1 MKHFRNNFNY
11 QKYHSVIKLNVRLIK
26 FIEKIPLDRENFV
39 SQSLLQKKILTT
51 LVQIIYLLEYIS
63 KKLNYYHLKDIL
75 FWEVSSKWSWRMS
88 LYIYIKNN
96 IVFKN
101 RSDLSKLSVE
111 SIWIEIDDEKKSK
124 LSVMVFYFLKFH
136 SVINII

>member
-11 QKYHSVIKLNVRLIK
+11 QKYHSVIKLNVRLIE

-63 KKLNYYHLKDIL
+63 KKLNYYHLKVIL
-75 FWEVSSKWSWRMS
+75 FWEVSSKWSWRRS

-111 SIWIEIDDEKKSK
+111 SIWIEIEILKSQNY
-124 LSVMVFYFLKFH
+124 LLRCFIF
-136 SVINII
+136 

>member
-11 QKYHSVIKLNVRLIK
+11 QKYHSIIKLNVRLIK

-63 KKLNYYHLKDIL
+63 KKLNYYHLKVIL
-75 FWEVSSKWSWRMS
+75 FWEVSSKWSWRRS

-111 SIWIEIDDEKKSK
+111 SIWIEIEILKSQNY
-124 LSVMVFYFLKFH
+124 LLRCFIF
-136 SVINII
+136 